1 MPVCP
6 SERRTRLVALSIDI
20 FLPEES
26 VMKREA
32 MFYTQLK
39 NQTVRCDLCAHRCK
53 IEEGDYGFCS
63 VRQNLSGKL
72 FTLVFGEAIA
82 RNVDHI
88 EKKPLY
94 HFLPGSLA
102 FSIGT
107 VGCNLRCGFCQNWQ
121 ISQAGKKGGTLGS
134 KLLPE
139 EVITAAQANNCASIA
154 YTYTEPTIF
163 FEYAFETAQ
172 LARAEG
178 IKNIFVT
185 NGFMTPQ
192 VLDAAAPYLDAV
204 NVDLKAWDNEYYK
217 KYCQARLKP
226 VLASIRHLKELSI
239 WQELTT
245 LIIPGEND
253 SEEQLKAIAGFI
265 ASVDADIPWHI
276 SAFHPT
282 HEFMDR
288 KSTPV
293 QTLHKA
299 EEIGRKQGLKY
310 IYLGNVPAENTTHCP
325 ECGDKTVTRSSMG
338 VLEKRLEGDKCPS
351 CGASIAGIW

>member
-1 MPVCP
+1 
-6 SERRTRLVALSIDI
+6 
-20 FLPEES
+20 
-26 VMKREA
+26 MKREA

-39 NQTVRCDLCAHRCK
+39 NQTVRCDLCAHHCK

-121 ISQAGKKGGTLGS
+121 ISQAGKKGGTLGN

-139 EVITAAQANNCASIA
+139 EVITAAQVNNCASIA

-325 ECGDKTVTRSSMG
+325 ECGDKTVIRSSMG
-338 VLEKRLEGDKCPS
+338 VLEKRLAGDKCPS
-351 CGASIAGIW
+351 CGASIAGIWA